1 MHKLETVEQFNT
13 LIHENRTLFLFKRS
27 TRCPTSFMAFEE
39 FRRFAEEHPDTPCAY
54 LNVIEERD
62 LSNHVAS
69 ITAVEHASPQVLL
82 FNEGRVVWHDSH
94 SGITQE
100 VLQRHC
106 KEA

>member
-1 MHKLETVEQFNT
+1 MNKLETIEQFNT
-13 LIHENRTLFLFKRS
+13 LLHEKGTLFLFKRS

-39 FRRFAEEHPDTPCAY
+39 FKRFSLEHPETTCVY
-54 LNVIEERD
+54 LNVIEQRE

-69 ITAVEHASPQVLL
+69 VTAVAHASPQVLL

-100 VLQRHC
+100 ILDRRC